1 MPQITT
7 APTSRLGILSRP
19 IIAIVSVLLTA
30 LTLRAAEIGV
40 VTVEDLNLRPEPGT
54 RQPPI
59 MQLKQGTEVEIEEHL
74 DGWLKV
80 RHAGR
85 VGYINN
91 SSDYVQILGADDRQ
105 KGRPADSVS
114 AQQIQDY
121 RRESKDLKRK
131 IEETEARFKAFTER
145 EATVLSSLDGLDYAI
160 DRARRRVKA
169 NRDELAGL
177 EDQIQASRE
186 LYQQLVDSVDA
197 NEAYAAKRLAALY
210 KLNRN
215 GTIPVLAS
223 SGSIYEMIKRKKY
236 LERILA
242 NDEQVRQNL
251 LEEKLRLK
259 KILDQLDAQQAQKKR
274 LKADIDAQIEKLSR
288 NRTDRSQVLARIRS
302 EKSLQ
307 LAAIESMKA
316 AAKTLD
322 QTVEKL
328 VAQPEPQNAA
338 GQLDSFSNFKGLLK
352 MPISG
357 KIICFFGP
365 QKDTKFNVSVFR
377 SGIDIQAQKGA
388 VIRAVF
394 AGRVLFADW
403 FKGYGNMVI
412 IDHGDGYYTVY
423 AHLEELFKQK
433 GYYVNTGEDI
443 ATVGDTASLD
453 GPILHFEVR
462 HHGKPLDPMEWI
474 VNG

>member
-1 MPQITT
+1 MPQLNT
-7 APTSRLGILSRP
+7 APTSRRGSLSRSTL
-19 IIAIVSVLLTA
+19 AILSVLLAA

-40 VTVEDLNLRPEPGT
+40 VTVDDLNLRPEPGT

-59 MQLKQGTEVEIEEHL
+59 MQLRQGTEVEIEEHL

-85 VGYINN
+85 VGYIHN
-91 SSDYVQILGADDRQ
+91 SSDYVQVLGADGRQ
-105 KGRPADSVS
+105 KGRPADPVS
-114 AQQIQDY
+114 ARQIQDY

-131 IEETEARFKAFTER
+131 IEETEARFQAFTER
-145 EATVLSSLDGLDYAI
+145 EATVLSSLDELDYAI

-169 NRDELAGL
+169 NQDELAGL
-177 EDQIQASRE
+177 EDQIRGSRE
-186 LYQQLVDSVDA
+186 QYKQLADSVDA
-197 NEAYAAKRLAALY
+197 NEAYAAKRLTALY
-210 KLNRN
+210 KLNHN

-223 SGSIYEMIKRKKY
+223 SGSIYEMVKRKKY

-251 LEEKLRLK
+251 LAEKRRLK
-259 KILDQLDAQQAQKKR
+259 EILDQLDAQQAQKKR
-274 LKADIDAQIEKLSR
+274 LKADIDAQIEKLSQ

-322 QTVEKL
+322 RTVEKL
-328 VAQPEPQNAA
+328 VAQPKPQNAA

-357 KIICFFGP
+357 KI
-365 QKDTKFNVSVFR
+365 
-377 SGIDIQAQKGA
+377 
-388 VIRAVF
+388 
-394 AGRVLFADW
+394 
-403 FKGYGNMVI
+403 
-412 IDHGDGYYTVY
+412 
-423 AHLEELFKQK
+423 
-433 GYYVNTGEDI
+433 
-443 ATVGDTASLD
+443 
-453 GPILHFEVR
+453 
-462 HHGKPLDPMEWI
+462 
-474 VNG
+474 

>member
-1 MPQITT
+1 MSQINT
-7 APTSRLGILSRP
+7 APTVRLDILLRS
-19 IIAIVSVLLTA
+19 ILAFVSVLLAA

-54 RQPPI
+54 RQPPV
-59 MQLKQGTEVEIEEHL
+59 MQLKKGTEVEIEEHL

-91 SSDYVQILGADDRQ
+91 SSDYVQVLGADGRQ
-105 KGRPADSVS
+105 KVRPADSVS
-114 AQQIQDY
+114 TQQILDY

-131 IEETEARFKAFTER
+131 IEETEARLQAFTDR
-145 EATVLSSLDGLDYAI
+145 EATVLSSLDELDYAI
-160 DRARRRVKA
+160 DRARRSVKA

-177 EDQIQASRE
+177 ENQIQANRK
-186 LYQQLVDSVDA
+186 LYKQLLDSVDA
-197 NEAYAAKRLAALY
+197 NEAYAAKRLAAIY

-259 KILDQLDAQQAQKKR
+259 EILDQLDAQQAQKKR

-288 NRTDRSQVLARIRS
+288 NRTDRSQVLARVRS

-328 VAQPEPQNAA
+328 VAQPEPQNAV

-388 VIRAVF
+388 VIQAVF

-443 ATVGDTASLD
+443 ATVGDTASMD